1 MQTLTELTEGP
12 DHPTSTEKST
22 TPWAKSRCDRADN
35 PLTPIPL
42 GLWKL
47 KAAQNGIIVKMSLL
61 QPSDSF
67 YFLWH
72 HLYGKI
78 TSKHNFPKQ
87 REISHCWKITQNV
100 ALEFGDFPPILV
112 IINLLLSTQNVNV
125 ASLTILSETFSNTV
139 QCGKISEDNSALIFF
154 SWSKK

>member
-35 PLTPIPL
+35 PLTPIPP

-47 KAAQNGIIVKMSLL
+47 KAAWQNGIIVKMSLL

-100 ALEFGDFPPILV
+100 ALEFGDFPPNLV
-112 IINLLLSTQNVNV
+112 IFNKLLSTQNVNV
-125 ASLTILSETFSNTV
+125 ARFARNFEWDIYYYFPTPWNVEKSQKKIL
-139 QCGKISEDNSALIFF
+139 L
-154 SWSKK
+154 